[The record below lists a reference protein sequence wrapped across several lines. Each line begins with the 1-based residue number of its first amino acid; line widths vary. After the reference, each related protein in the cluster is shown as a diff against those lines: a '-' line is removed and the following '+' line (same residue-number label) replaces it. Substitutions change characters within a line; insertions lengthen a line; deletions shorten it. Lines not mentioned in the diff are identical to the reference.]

1 MNKISI
7 IGTGYVGLV
16 TGACLSDFGLNVL
29 CMDNDVEKIK
39 KLKQGIIPIY
49 EPGLDVIV
57 ERNVANHRLSFTTE
71 MKKAVE
77 ESDVIFIAVGTP
89 PAEDGSADLKYV
101 EAVAR
106 DIARYM
112 NGYKVIVDKSTVPVG
127 TGQRVKQW
135 VKEEL
140 AKRGVDYEFD
150 VVSNPEFLR
159 EGSAVYDFTHP
170 DRVVIGAE
178 SERALERMKQV
189 YRVLYI
195 NETPFIETNI
205 ETAEMIKYASNGFLA
220 MKVTFINEI
229 ANLCEKVGA
238 DVQDVARGMGR
249 DGRIGPKFLHPGP
262 GFGGSCF
269 PKDTLALAKI
279 GREYGA
285 PITLIEQTI
294 KANEEQKRLMVTKI
308 VQGLGSLVGKQLAIL
323 GLAFKPNTDDM
334 RESPALVILNELAKH
349 GASFRVYD
357 PKAMEEARWRLANL
371 EDRITYCQNEYEAIE
386 GCDALVILTE
396 WNQFR
401 SLDLSRVK
409 KLLKEPY
416 FFDLRNI
423 YKREQMEKAGF
434 HYFGVGQGRKEGEWT
449 GVQQQVAP
457 TKEEGI

>member
-16 TGACLSDFGLNVL
+16 TGACLSDFGLKVL
-29 CMDNDVEKIK
+29 CMDNDKEKIS
-39 KLKQGIIPIY
+39 KLEQGIIPIY

-57 ERNVANHRLSFTTE
+57 ERNMANRRLAFTTD

-89 PAEDGSADLKYV
+89 PAEDGSADLRYV

-106 DIARYM
+106 DIAHYM

-135 VKEEL
+135 VREEL

-178 SERALERMKQV
+178 TLRAFERMKQV
-189 YRVLYI
+189 YRVLYL
-195 NETPFIETNI
+195 NETPFIETNL
-205 ETAEMIKYASNGFLA
+205 ETAEMIKYASNAFLA
-220 MKVTFINEI
+220 MKITFINEI

-238 DVQDVARGMGR
+238 DVQDVAKAMGR

-269 PKDTLALAKI
+269 PKDTMALAKI

-285 PITLIEQTI
+285 PVTLIEQTI
-294 KANEEQKRLMVTKI
+294 KANEAQKMLMVAKI
-308 VQGLGSLVGKQLAIL
+308 REGLGSLVGKQLAIL

-334 RESPALVILNELAKH
+334 REAPVLVILNELAKQ
-349 GASFRVYD
+349 GMRFKVYD
-357 PKAMEEARWRLANL
+357 PKAMEEAKWRLANL
-371 EDRITYCQNEYEAIE
+371 KDQITYCQSEYEAID

-401 SLDLSRVK
+401 SLDLPRVK

-423 YKREQMEKAGF
+423 YKREMMEEAGF
-434 HYFGVGQGRKEGEWT
+434 YYFGVGQGKKGDCRERQKE
-449 GVQQQVAP
+449 AAAS
-457 TKEEGI
+457 KE

>member
-29 CMDNDVEKIK
+29 CMDNNVEKIK
-39 KLKQGIIPIY
+39 KLEQGIIPIY

-57 ERNVANHRLSFTTE
+57 ERNVANHRLAFTTD

-106 DIARYM
+106 DIGRYM
-112 NGYKVIVDKSTVPVG
+112 NGYKVVVDKSTVPVG
-127 TGQRVKQW
+127 TGQRVKLW
-135 VKEEL
+135 VREEL
-140 AKRGVDYEFD
+140 AKRGASYDFD

-178 SERALERMKQV
+178 SQRALERMKQV
-189 YRVLYI
+189 YRVLYL

-205 ETAEMIKYASNGFLA
+205 ETAEMIKYASNAFLA
-220 MKVTFINEI
+220 MKITFINEI

-238 DVQDVARGMGR
+238 DVQDVAKGMGR

-262 GFGGSCF
+262 GYGGSCF

-285 PITLIEQTI
+285 PITLIEQTV
-294 KANEEQKRLMVTKI
+294 KANEAQKRLMVAKI
-308 VQGLGSLVGKQLAIL
+308 MEGLGSLVGKQLAVL

-334 RESPALVILNELAKH
+334 REAPALVILNELAKQ
-349 GASFRVYD
+349 GARFKVYD
-357 PKAMEEARWRLANL
+357 PKAMDEAKWRLANL
-371 EDRITYCQNEYEAIE
+371 KDRITYCQNEYEAIE
-386 GCDALVILTE
+386 GSDALVILTE

-401 SLDLSRVK
+401 SLNLSRVK
-409 KLLKEPY
+409 ELLKEPY

-423 YKREQMEKAGF
+423 YKRDMMEKAGF
-434 HYFGVGQGRKEGEWT
+434 YYFGVGQGKRDDLIAG
-449 GVQQQVAP
+449 QQQVAA
-457 TKEEGI
+457 TKE